1 MIIVGFGVLYDDR
14 AHVLKGT
21 VAASVLR
28 LTCDSDISVQL
39 VSVVGLSYK

>member
-1 MIIVGFGVLYDDR
+1 MIIIGFGVLYDDR

-28 LTCDSDISVQL
+28 LDISVQL